1 MRHRKDTVKLSRT
14 RSHRAALV
22 SNMVTS
28 LFKYERI
35 KTTITKAMVIRRDAE
50 HMISIA
56 QKGTLA
62 ARRQVATVVKDQT
75 VLRKLF
81 DVIVPRMKD
90 KRSGFI
96 SIVKLWPRHGD
107 AALLAQMEL
116 FGAPDKVKPEEAD
129 KKAKA
134 APKKKPASAKA
145 AADKSEKKEE
155 GEKKA
160 PKAKKEK
167 PEKKSASAKDT
178 ADKAEKKEAKKAE

>member
-1 MRHRKDTVKLSRT
+1 MRHRKDNVKLGRT
-14 RSHRAALV
+14 RSHRAALF

-35 KTTITKAMVIRRDAE
+35 KTTITKAMAARRVAE
-50 HMISIA
+50 HMISLA
-56 QKGTLA
+56 QKNTLA

-75 VLRKLF
+75 VLKKLF

-90 KRSGFI
+90 KKSGFI

-116 FGAPDKVKPEEAD
+116 FGAPEKVKAD
-129 KKAKA
+129 ESEKKGKA
-134 APKKKPASAKA
+134 SLKKKPASAKA

-155 GEKKA
+155 GAKEKKEKT

-167 PEKKSASAKDT
+167 PVKVKKEKKAA
-178 ADKAEKKEAKKAE
+178 KKEEKKAE

>member
-1 MRHRKDTVKLSRT
+1 MRHRKDTVKLGRT

-90 KRSGFI
+90 KKSGFI

-116 FGAPDKVKPEEAD
+116 FGAPAKVKPEEAE

-134 APKKKPASAKA
+134 APKKKA
-145 AADKSEKKEE
+145 EKKEE
-155 GEKKA
+155 GSGE
-160 PKAKKEK
+160 KKEK
-167 PEKKSASAKDT
+167 PVKKAG
-178 ADKAEKKEAKKAE
+178 KKEAKKAE

>member
-116 FGAPDKVKPEEAD
+116 FGAPAKVKPEEGE
-129 KKAKA
+129 KKTKA
-134 APKKKPASAKA
+134 APKKKA
-145 AADKSEKKEE
+145 EKKEE
-155 GEKKA
+155 GSGEKKEKA

-167 PEKKSASAKDT
+167 PEKKSASAKAT
-178 ADKAEKKEAKKAE
+178 ADKAAKKAE

>member
-1 MRHRKDTVKLSRT
+1 MRHRKDTVKLGRT

-90 KRSGFI
+90 KKSGFI

-116 FGAPDKVKPEEAD
+116 FGAPARVKPEEAD

-134 APKKKPASAKA
+134 TPKKKA
-145 AADKSEKKEE
+145 EKKEE

-167 PEKKSASAKDT
+167 PEKKSASAKAT
-178 ADKAEKKEAKKAE
+178 ADKAGKKEAKKAE

>member
-1 MRHRKDTVKLSRT
+1 
-14 RSHRAALV
+14 
-22 SNMVTS
+22 MVTS

-90 KRSGFI
+90 KKSGFI

-116 FGAPDKVKPEEAD
+116 FGAPAKVKPEEAE

-134 APKKKPASAKA
+134 APKKKA
-145 AADKSEKKEE
+145 EKKEE
-155 GEKKA
+155 A

-167 PEKKSASAKDT
+167 PEKKAASAKAT

>member
-1 MRHRKDTVKLSRT
+1 MRHRKDTVKLGRT

-90 KRSGFI
+90 KKSGFI

-116 FGAPDKVKPEEAD
+116 FGAPAKVKPEEAE

-134 APKKKPASAKA
+134 APKKKA
-145 AADKSEKKEE
+145 EKKEE
-155 GEKKA
+155 GEKKEKA

-167 PEKKSASAKDT
+167 PEKKAA
-178 ADKAEKKEAKKAE
+178 KKEAKKAE

>member
-1 MRHRKDTVKLSRT
+1 
-14 RSHRAALV
+14 
-22 SNMVTS
+22 MVTS

-50 HMISIA
+50 HMISLA

-62 ARRQVATVVKDQT
+62 ARRQVATVVKDQK

-90 KRSGFI
+90 KKSGFI

-116 FGAPDKVKPEEAD
+116 FGAPDKVKPEEAG

-134 APKKKPASAKA
+134 APKKKA
-145 AADKSEKKEE
+145 EKKEE
-155 GEKKA
+155 GETKA

-167 PEKKSASAKDT
+167 PEKKAV
-178 ADKAEKKEAKKAE
+178 KKEAKKAE

>member
-35 KTTITKAMVIRRDAE
+35 KTTITKAQVIRRDAE
-50 HMISIA
+50 HMISLA

-62 ARRQVATVVKDQT
+62 ARRQVATVVKDQK
-75 VLRKLF
+75 VLKKLF

-90 KRSGFI
+90 KKSGFI
-96 SIVKLWPRHGD
+96 AIVKLWPRHGD

-116 FGAPDKVKPEEAD
+116 FGAPAKVKAEEGDKKAKPAAPKKKAEKKTEGAEEKKAPKE

-134 APKKKPASAKA
+134 A
-145 AADKSEKKEE
+145 KKEE
-155 GEKKA
+155 
-160 PKAKKEK
+160 
-167 PEKKSASAKDT
+167 
-178 ADKAEKKEAKKAE
+178 KKAE

>member
-50 HMISIA
+50 HMISLA

-62 ARRQVATVVKDQT
+62 ARRQVATVVKDQA
-75 VLRKLF
+75 VLKKLF

-90 KRSGFI
+90 KRSGFMT
-96 SIVKLWPRHGD
+96 IVKLWPRHGD

-116 FGAPDKVKPEEAD
+116 FGAPDKVKSEEAE

-145 AADKSEKKEE
+145 STSAKAAADKTANKADKKEE
-155 GEKKA
+155 SEKKA

-167 PEKKSASAKDT
+167 PEKK
-178 ADKAEKKEAKKAE
+178 AEKKEVKKAE

>member
-1 MRHRKDTVKLSRT
+1 
-14 RSHRAALV
+14 
-22 SNMVTS
+22 MVTS

-116 FGAPDKVKPEEAD
+116 FGAPDKVKPEEAE

-134 APKKKPASAKA
+134 VPKKKA
-145 AADKSEKKEE
+145 EKKEE
-155 GEKKA
+155 GSGEKKEKA

-167 PEKKSASAKDT
+167 PEKKSASVKAT
-178 ADKAEKKEAKKAE
+178 ADKAVKKEAKKAE

>member
-1 MRHRKDTVKLSRT
+1 MRHRKDTVKLGRT

-50 HMISIA
+50 HMISLA

-62 ARRQVATVVKDQT
+62 ARRQVATVVKDQK

-90 KRSGFI
+90 KKSGFI

-116 FGAPDKVKPEEAD
+116 FGAPDKVKPEEAG

-134 APKKKPASAKA
+134 APKKKA
-145 AADKSEKKEE
+145 EKKEE
-155 GEKKA
+155 GETKA

-167 PEKKSASAKDT
+167 PEKKAV
-178 ADKAEKKEAKKAE
+178 KKEAKKAE

>member
-62 ARRQVATVVKDQT
+62 ARRQVATVVKDQA
-75 VLRKLF
+75 VLKKLF

-116 FGAPDKVKPEEAD
+116 FGAPDKVKPEEAG

-134 APKKKPASAKA
+134 APKKKA
-145 AADKSEKKEE
+145 EKKEE

-167 PEKKSASAKDT
+167 PEKKAV
-178 ADKAEKKEAKKAE
+178 KKEAKKAE

>member
-90 KRSGFI
+90 KKSGFI

-116 FGAPDKVKPEEAD
+116 FGAPAKVKPEEAE

-134 APKKKPASAKA
+134 APKKKA
-145 AADKSEKKEE
+145 EKKEE
-155 GEKKA
+155 A

-167 PEKKSASAKDT
+167 PEKKAASAKAT

>member
-1 MRHRKDTVKLSRT
+1 MRHRKDTVKLGRT

-90 KRSGFI
+90 KKSGFI

-116 FGAPDKVKPEEAD
+116 FGAPAKVKPEEAE

-134 APKKKPASAKA
+134 APKKKA
-145 AADKSEKKEE
+145 EKKEE
-155 GEKKA
+155 GSGEKKEKA

-167 PEKKSASAKDT
+167 PEKK
-178 ADKAEKKEAKKAE
+178 AEKKEAKKAE